1 MTMNITSD
9 WHIHSTS
16 SYDGHIELKDLIK
29 MMPEKGIV
37 NFGVSDHLSTPM
49 QLYDLVNSR
58 KEFDAVKSSLG
69 SLNFNFGI
77 EISSMSKW
85 EMEMMLQKGLGDR
98 NFGIREGGPSDDE
111 AAIFLTKELVDKY
124 NIEYVLGGV
133 HFGLYVPF
141 EREAVICSY
150 HRQNMFLA
158 NHPLVTIVAHPW
170 WFGGYWGDSDGKMN
184 AEPWFDDFAGKIPMS
199 MHDEFASAVVQ
210 NNKIVEISMTLVLG
224 TIYTEKFKRDYLNY
238 LAYLKSKN
246 IKFSIG
252 SDCHG
257 PNYTID
263 DGSAS
268 PAEVDLRKAEKLL
281 TSVGITNKDIWC
293 L

>member
-1 MTMNITSD
+1 MNITSD
-9 WHIHSTS
+9 WHIHSAS

-29 MMPEKGIV
+29 IMPKKGIV
-37 NFGVSDHLSTPM
+37 NFGVSDHLTTPM
-49 QLYDLVNSR
+49 QLCDLVNSR
-58 KEFDAVKSSLG
+58 KEFDAVKSSSG
-69 SLNFNFGI
+69 SLNFRFGI
-77 EISSMSKW
+77 EVSSMSKW
-85 EMEMMLQKGLGDR
+85 EMETMIQKGLGHRD
-98 NFGIREGGPSDDE
+98 FGIREGGPYDDE
-111 AAIFLTKELVDKY
+111 AAIFLTKELVNEYD
-124 NIEYVLGGV
+124 IEYVLGGV
-133 HFGLYVPF
+133 HFGLYIPF
-141 EREAVICSY
+141 EREAVIRSY

-158 NHPLVTIVAHPW
+158 NNPLVTIIAHPW
-170 WFGGYWGDSDGKMN
+170 WFGGHWADSDGKMTTD
-184 AEPWFDDFAGKIPMS
+184 PWFDDFAGKIPVS

-224 TIYTEKFKRDYLNY
+224 ALYTEKFKHDYLNY

-263 DGSAS
+263 DGSIN
-268 PAEVDLRKAEKLL
+268 PAEVNLRKAEELL
-281 TSVGITNKDIWC
+281 DSVGIGNEDIWC